1 MLQAHRNDSPCSSIE
16 SLEPA
21 DSGAKG
27 AAIDR
32 YGLQLQF
39 GFHEADVQT
48 ALLHYSRKN
57 ERNGKLTPLTSP
69 PRRLS
74 LVPICK
80 VARHNELGTTEE

>member
-16 SLEPA
+16 YLEPA

-39 GFHEADVQT
+39 GFQEADVQS
-48 ALLHYSRKN
+48 ALLQYLRKN
-57 ERNGKLTPLTSP
+57 KRNGKLTL
-69 PRRLS
+69 L
-74 LVPICK
+74 I
-80 VARHNELGTTEE
+80 